1 MISLELH
8 YVFFWDYVDTVK
20 GLKSVSR
27 KIRIQKIC
35 DWNSTTSFNL
45 KKIFFF
51 FYRTFLRLIFE
62 RLKKKLLKNTVGKNF
77 KCELKT
83 VEKL

>member
-51 FYRTFLRLIFE
+51 LSYFS
-62 RLKKKLLKNTVGKNF
+62 
-77 KCELKT
+77 
-83 VEKL
+83 